1 MKQYIS
7 LLLLVLLVPMFS
19 YAQEEDDD
27 FEAYLAKFKSTE
39 EDQYYH
45 RGEDKEWK
53 FIPFKPLK
61 RSKVKR
67 YKNDFFNFKKIKDYV
82 PYEKQ
87 KNYHTPYYDSL
98 RTVEDKRLKR
108 YRDSLPEA
116 QYVPSD
122 LFFHEPQYI
131 GKIDRCSIL
140 KHERKGTIEAFIYEI
155 GEMENGLGIWV
166 AYSIDSGN
174 NWSYYYTGITQKKP
188 LFIKWYSNYSLLNS
202 KGDLQ
207 IEVCLMR
214 KMSIGLFAE
223 YELVQDGLL
232 LTFDLATLRRDSDGD
247 GLTDILEKKYFTDPN
262 NADTDGDGVPDN
274 LDLNPRRAA
283 PRTDKTIVY
292 EAIVN
297 SDKRLEWCLWDTDTC
312 ALIPLDEVTPVYY
325 PTDSTM
331 TVTVVSDDPNL
342 ISIQPEND
350 RFIFLSSEEYDAI
363 KIKNE
368 YGDAFYGMYSYSP
381 MFKTDHLENTY
392 VFSIGGLMWN
402 SLYYAKWTDKGWQIG
417 GIMSIVDD

>member
-1 MKQYIS
+1 MKQYIT
-7 LLLLVLLVPMFS
+7 LLLIALLVPVFS

-27 FEAYLAKFKSTE
+27 LEAYLGKFKSTE

-53 FIPFKPLK
+53 YMPFKPLK

-67 YKNDFFNFKKIKDYV
+67 YKNSFFNFKKIKDYV

-87 KNYHTPYYDSL
+87 KDYHTPYYDSL

-116 QYVPSD
+116 LYVPSD

-155 GEMENGLGIWV
+155 GEMENGFGIWV
-166 AYSIDSGN
+166 AYSIDSGD

-188 LFIKWYSNYSLLNS
+188 LYVKWYSNYPLLNS
-202 KGDLQ
+202 EGDLQ
-207 IEVCLMR
+207 IEACLMR
-214 KMSIGLFAE
+214 KMSSGLFDAE

-247 GLTDILEKKYFTDPN
+247 GLTDILEKKYYTDLN

-292 EAIVN
+292 EVIVN
-297 SDKRLEWCLWDTDTC
+297 SDKRIEECMWEDDTC
-312 ALIPLDEVTPVYY
+312 TLIPLDEVTPVHY
-325 PTDSTM
+325 PTDSTQTYM
-331 TVTVVSDDPNL
+331 IVSDDPNL
-342 ISIQPEND
+342 ISIQPTND
-350 RFIFLSSEEYDAI
+350 RIIFLSHTEYDAFEDDY
-363 KIKNE
+363 KNALNE
-368 YGDAFYGMYSYSP
+368 IDYSP
-381 MFKTDHLENTY
+381 LFKTDELENTY
-392 VFSIGGLMWN
+392 VFSHVSFM
-402 SLYYAKWTDKGWQIG
+402 SYMLYYAKWTEKGWQIG
-417 GIMSIVDD
+417 GVMSIVDD